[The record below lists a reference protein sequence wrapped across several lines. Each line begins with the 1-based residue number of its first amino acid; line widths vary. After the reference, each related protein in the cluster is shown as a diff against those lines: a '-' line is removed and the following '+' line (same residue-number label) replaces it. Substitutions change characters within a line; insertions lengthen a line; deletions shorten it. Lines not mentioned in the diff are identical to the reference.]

1 MKKLLKGLLVVCAFV
16 FVLVGVTG
24 CGDEGLVGSWKHGS
38 FVYTFN
44 KDKTGNYSFGNNK
57 MKFKYED
64 NGKKVKITYDGN
76 TTGSTYE
83 YKIDGKKLI
92 IKDSFGKDVEYTRK

>member
-1 MKKLLKGLLVVCAFV
+1 MKRILKGIVVVFAFV
-16 FVLVGVTG
+16 LVLVGVTG
-24 CGDEGLVGSWKHGS
+24 CGDKGLVGSWKHGS

-44 KDKTGNYSFGNNK
+44 DDNTGDYSFGNAK

-83 YKIDGKKLI
+83 YKIDADKLI

>member
-1 MKKLLKGLLVVCAFV
+1 MKKIFKNLLVVFAFA

-24 CGDEGLVGSWKHGS
+24 CGDKGLVGSWKHGS
-38 FVYTFN
+38 FIYTFN
-44 KDKTGNYSFGNNK
+44 EDKTGDYSFGDAK

-64 NGKKVKITYDGN
+64 DGKKVKITYVGN

-92 IKDSFGKDVEYTRK
+92 IKDSFGKDVEYTKK